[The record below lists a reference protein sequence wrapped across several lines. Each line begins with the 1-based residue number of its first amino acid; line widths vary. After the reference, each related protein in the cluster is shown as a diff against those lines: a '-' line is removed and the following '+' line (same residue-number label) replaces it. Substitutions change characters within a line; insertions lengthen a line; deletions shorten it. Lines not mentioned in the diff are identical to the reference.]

1 MADENDYYTKLL
13 HAEHLGDAFKVLVHM
28 YAIKDKLDLTR
39 IEIPENPWDFESAI
53 TRWIRSGE
61 CPPDVSE
68 TTAAASAALLSYEGA
83 PAHLEIL
90 DQPEYGGDRLN
101 IIVQA
106 NEGSGVLR
114 VVSALGTHQAWR
126 TLGRGQHPLSILVR
140 AWLAHQPRR
149 DRDVQAEARP
159 TAILPTALNTARREL
174 AGQQLPRTLKGG
186 LMGEIQ
192 PPRQV
197 ELPGL
202 FDDVQTVVPVLP
214 LTLFDRGRRKETG
227 GRGAPVAQRLFFEAL
242 MSVGN
247 VERIPGQTARLTVQ
261 LRDMVAWIWPKGW
274 QRGRDLP
281 RLQRALLELDEMRIY
296 YDRRLWRLVGVTALP
311 VEGTRMDDSIV
322 LRVEHLPNSHHGP
335 MINRDG
341 LRHWGLV
348 SAPAWRTYLR
358 LAYLWDDAKGRNKGK
373 RIYATR
379 PEVERR
385 GDDAIV
391 GTDGEPLRKRHGALV
406 TNWSD
411 HRAVRTGRQERNPAA
426 DHVPELGPEDLIRLA
441 HQDTIPADASTR
453 RLQLMRAR
461 KAIAQLENE
470 GAVTVERRG
479 CGWRILEPRRDTY
492 SPTY

>member
-1 MADENDYYTKLL
+1 MATTSEIIRWV
-13 HAEHLGDAFKVLVHM
+13 AGKVLNRTPADDDIPSDTDLAGAFDPYSEVGREATGCLFALWPAPFPAVPFPHGATWIPAGTIGISLSVEGRLCAVRWVYDDGGQKSEVLDVEAVH
-28 YAIKDKLDLTR
+28 AAWLS
-39 IEIPENPWDFESAI
+39 IPEE
-53 TRWIRSGE
+53 
-61 CPPDVSE
+61 
-68 TTAAASAALLSYEGA
+68 
-83 PAHLEIL
+83 
-90 DQPEYGGDRLN
+90 DRP
-101 IIVQA
+101 
-106 NEGSGVLR
+106 R
-114 VVSALGTHQAWR
+114 
-126 TLGRGQHPLSILVR
+126 HPLAPLVR
-140 AWLAHQPRR
+140 EWLNRPRR

-159 TAILPTALNTARREL
+159 TAILPAALNTARREL

-186 LMGEIQ
+186 PMGEIQ
-192 PPRQV
+192 TPHQV

-202 FDDVQTVVPVLP
+202 FDDAQTVVPVLP
-214 LTLFDRGRRKETG
+214 LTLFDRGSGPRQTTG

-247 VERIPGQTARLTVQ
+247 VERIPGQTARLAVP

-281 RLQRALLELDEMRIY
+281 RLQRALLELDEMRIH

-311 VEGTRMDDSIV
+311 VESTRMDDSIV
-322 LRVEHLPNSHHGP
+322 LRVEHLPSSNHGP

-385 GDDAIV
+385 GDDAII
-391 GTDGEPLRKRHGALV
+391 GADGAPLRKRNGAIV

-411 HRAVRTGRQERNPAA
+411 NRAVRTGRQERNPVANR
-426 DHVPELGPEDLIRLA
+426 VPELGPEDLIRLA
-441 HQDTIPADASTR
+441 YQDTIPADASTR
-453 RLQLMRAR
+453 SLQLMRAR
-461 KAIAQLENE
+461 EAIAQLENE
-470 GAVTVERRG
+470 GAVTVERGG
-479 CGWRILEPRRDTY
+479 CGWRILEPTR
-492 SPTY
+492 

>member
-214 LTLFDRGRRKETG
+214 LTLFDRGRRKASDRRAGRARSTAPIF
-227 GRGAPVAQRLFFEAL
+227 RGADERGKCRAHSRTDRAPHSSTTRHGCMDMAERLAA
-242 MSVGN
+242 
-247 VERIPGQTARLTVQ
+247 RARLAAIATG
-261 LRDMVAWIWPKGW
+261 AIGA
-274 QRGRDLP
+274 GRDADLLRPAIVAVSWRDRPTGRRYQNGRLNRVTCRASSQFSP
-281 RLQRALLELDEMRIY
+281 RAHDQPGWLASLGACVCPRVANLSEAR
-296 YDRRLWRLVGVTALP
+296 LP
-311 VEGTRMDDSIV
+311 VG
-322 LRVEHLPNSHHGP
+322 
-335 MINRDG
+335 
-341 LRHWGLV
+341 
-348 SAPAWRTYLR
+348 
-358 LAYLWDDAKGRNKGK
+358 
-373 RIYATR
+373 
-379 PEVERR
+379 
-385 GDDAIV
+385 
-391 GTDGEPLRKRHGALV
+391 
-406 TNWSD
+406 
-411 HRAVRTGRQERNPAA
+411 
-426 DHVPELGPEDLIRLA
+426 
-441 HQDTIPADASTR
+441 
-453 RLQLMRAR
+453 
-461 KAIAQLENE
+461 
-470 GAVTVERRG
+470 
-479 CGWRILEPRRDTY
+479 
-492 SPTY
+492 